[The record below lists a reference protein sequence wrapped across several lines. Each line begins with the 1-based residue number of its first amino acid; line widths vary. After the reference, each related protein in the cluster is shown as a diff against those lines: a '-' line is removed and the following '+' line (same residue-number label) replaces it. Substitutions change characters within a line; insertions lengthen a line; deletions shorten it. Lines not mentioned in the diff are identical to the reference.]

1 MADII
6 ESPRGLSALL
16 DSDTYQGM
24 TDDEIERVIAYR
36 ENLAARNA
44 VIEAGREL
52 HAQQMEE
59 LKKRQ
64 RQACEAA
71 MQALENALGT
81 MNSYRQVS
89 PDE

>member
-6 ESPRGLSALL
+6 EAPRELSALL
-16 DSDTYQGM
+16 NSNTYQGM
-24 TDDEIERVIAYR
+24 TDDEIERVITYK

-59 LKKRQ
+59 LKKQQ

-71 MQALENALGT
+71 MQALENALDT
-81 MNSYRQVS
+81 MNSYKQVNA
-89 PDE
+89 DE

>member
-6 ESPRGLSALL
+6 EAPRELSALL
-16 DSDTYQGM
+16 NSNTYQGM
-24 TDDEIERVIAYR
+24 TDDEIERVIAYK

-44 VIEAGREL
+44 VIESAREL

-71 MQALENALGT
+71 MQALENALDT
-81 MNSYRQVS
+81 MTAYRQVNT
-89 PDE
+89 DE